1 MAALPL
7 KSGDGDTRTTRSVFE
22 LYDTNGDG
30 VLDRDEV
37 TAMIDAIGYEVDS
50 SYVGGVLEIFG
61 KFDTDSDGTIDL
73 TEFPRLWEHL
83 GGDPLAVEDDKAVS
97 TPLSGPR
104 STMQTSRSVFELYD
118 TNGDGVL
125 DRDEVTAMIDAIG
138 YEVDSS
144 YVGGVLEIFGK
155 FDTDSDG
162 TIDLTEFP
170 RLWEHMGGDPLAV
183 EEEKRVV
190 VQPAGGKTPGTTIF
204 YQQGGGES
212 SDSRTKK
219 SSDTKTKKSTDKV
232 EQRKSSG
239 SMAVSIGELL
249 S

>member
-50 SYVGGVLEIFG
+50 SYVG
-61 KFDTDSDGTIDL
+61 
-73 TEFPRLWEHL
+73 
-83 GGDPLAVEDDKAVS
+83 
-97 TPLSGPR
+97 
-104 STMQTSRSVFELYD
+104 EL
-118 TNGDGVL
+118 
-125 DRDEVTAMIDAIG
+125 M
-138 YEVDSS
+138 
-144 YVGGVLEIFGK
+144 EIFGK

-190 VQPAGGKTPGTTIF
+190 VQPAGGKTPGTTMF

>member
-1 MAALPL
+1 MSQSPVAALPL

-50 SYVGGVLEIFG
+50 SYVGELMEIFG
-61 KFDTDSDGTIDL
+61 NFDADSIIPKLRDGTIDL
-73 TEFPRLWEHL
+73 AEFPRLWEHL
-83 GGDPLAVEDDKAVS
+83 
-97 TPLSGPR
+97 
-104 STMQTSRSVFELYD
+104 
-118 TNGDGVL
+118 
-125 DRDEVTAMIDAIG
+125 
-138 YEVDSS
+138 
-144 YVGGVLEIFGK
+144 
-155 FDTDSDG
+155 
-162 TIDLTEFP
+162 
-170 RLWEHMGGDPLAV
+170 GGDPLAV